1 MILSTVQQVIED
13 AKDGTDLWYAFII
26 GLPALVA
33 AVATLYGQHKAKARW
48 DAQEERSN
56 TIVAEVKNS
65 HQENLRDEITR
76 GFREVREDIKIIR
89 EEHRQ
94 MREELHT
101 ERQERIDGD
110 QRRCE
115 NFKEAS

>member
-1 MILSTVQQVIED
+1 MNLLPLVQQVAEHAD
-13 AKDGTDLWYAFII
+13 NSLDLWYAFII
-26 GLPALVA
+26 GLPALIA

-76 GFREVREDIKIIR
+76 GFKEVREDIQHLRK
-89 EEHRQ
+89 
-94 MREELHT
+94 ELHT
-101 ERQERIDGD
+101 EREERIEGD
-110 QRRCE
+110 KRE
-115 NFKEAS
+115 VS

>member
-1 MILSTVQQVIED
+1 MFSAFQQVVED
-13 AKDGTDLWYAFII
+13 ARDGFDLWYAFII
-26 GLPALVA
+26 GLPALIA

-76 GFREVREDIKIIR
+76 GFREVREDIKIIL

-94 MREELHT
+94 IRHELHT
-101 ERQERIDGD
+101 ERKERIEGD
-110 QRRCE
+110 KRE
-115 NFKEAS
+115 VE

>member
-1 MILSTVQQVIED
+1 MFSAVQQVVED
-13 AKDGTDLWYAFII
+13 ARDGFDLWYAFII

-76 GFREVREDIKIIR
+76 GFKEVREDIQHLRK
-89 EEHRQ
+89 
-94 MREELHT
+94 ELHT
-101 ERQERIDGD
+101 EREERIEGD
-110 QRRCE
+110 RRDTT
-115 NFKEAS
+115 